1 MDADSLLGD
10 VLSVIAELLG
20 RFGRS
25 VYGVNPKPAHRIE
38 AMMIVFHRLAPE
50 MSSRPQPA
58 DLADDEVVKSLARS
72 AAAIDPR
79 ELFVLAEE
87 DAPPEE
93 QLLHDVANVML
104 EALAECG
111 RRLEGSDLVG
121 GI

>member
-20 RFGRS
+20 RFGET
-25 VYGVNPKPAHRIE
+25 VYGVNPKPSHRIE
-38 AMMIVFHRLAPE
+38 AMMIVFGRLAPE
-50 MSSRPQPA
+50 MSPRPQPP
-58 DLADDEVVKSLARS
+58 DLDDDEVVKALART
-72 AAAIDPR
+72 AAAIDPK

-87 DAPPEE
+87 DAPSEE

-104 EALAECG
+104 AALAECG
-111 RRLEGSDLVG
+111 RRLEEADLID